1 MKIVRDGKKGNKM
14 EILAEKAIHTM
25 NSLTI
30 IAIGMVVLIV
40 LDVII
45 YSICREAPSDIE
57 MLGMVIG
64 GCFVVLFTV
73 LGAKYSISH
82 PVMEYKVRF
91 VEKID
96 MEEFL
101 DTYEIRDK
109 DGSIITI
116 RCLDPSAPSE
126 EATN

>member
-1 MKIVRDGKKGNKM
+1 M
-14 EILAEKAIHTM
+14 EILAERAIHTM
-25 NSLTI
+25 NFWCMG
-30 IAIGMVVLIV
+30 AIGFTFLIIVDVAVYCNYNKGSFLFDVVSKAVMVVASCLAV
-40 LDVII
+40 WFL
-45 YSICREAPSDIE
+45 
-57 MLGMVIG
+57 
-64 GCFVVLFTV
+64 V
-73 LGAKYSISH
+73 LGARHSIAH

-116 RCLDPSAPSE
+116 RCLEPSAPSE
-126 EATN
+126 ETTK

>member
-1 MKIVRDGKKGNKM
+1 M
-14 EILAEKAIHTM
+14 EILAEKVIYTFNIYWDMAICFT
-25 NSLTI
+25 
-30 IAIGMVVLIV
+30 VLIV
-40 LDVII
+40 MEII
-45 YSICREAPSDIE
+45 IICICENEFSIGDKIVMSLTLMA
-57 MLGMVIG
+57 MVGFIS
-64 GCFVVLFTV
+64 
-73 LGAKYSISH
+73 LGASYSFNH

-116 RCLDPSAPSE
+116 RCLEPCAPSE
-126 EATN
+126 EVTN

>member
-1 MKIVRDGKKGNKM
+1 MKFIGYAKKGNKM
-14 EILAEKAIHTM
+14 EILAERAVYTFNGYWFVVICFAVLVAMEVIIICICEDEPSIWDKIAV
-25 NSLTI
+25 SLT
-30 IAIGMVVLIV
+30 LIV
-40 LDVII
+40 MI
-45 YSICREAPSDIE
+45 S
-57 MLGMVIG
+57 
-64 GCFVVLFTV
+64 FVA
-73 LGAKYSISH
+73 LGASYSFNH

-116 RCLDPSAPSE
+116 RCLEPGAPSE
-126 EATN
+126 ETTK

>member
-1 MKIVRDGKKGNKM
+1 MKFCKVAKKGNKM
-14 EILAEKAIHTM
+14 EILAERAVYIM
-25 NSLTI
+25 NSWCILAISCFTLT
-30 IAIGMVVLIV
+30 MMF
-40 LDVII
+40 VII
-45 YSICREAPSDIE
+45 CLCETEFSFIQE
-57 MLGMVIG
+57 MVIVAG
-64 GCFVVLFTV
+64 LCLAFLFII
-73 LGAKYSISH
+73 LGAKDSINH

-116 RCLDPSAPSE
+116 RCLEPSAPSE

>member
-1 MKIVRDGKKGNKM
+1 M
-14 EILAEKAIHTM
+14 EILAERAVYTFNGYWFVVICFAVLVAMEVIIICICEDEPSIWDKIAI
-25 NSLTI
+25 SLTI
-30 IAIGMVVLIV
+30 IAMISFI
-40 LDVII
+40 
-45 YSICREAPSDIE
+45 A
-57 MLGMVIG
+57 
-64 GCFVVLFTV
+64 
-73 LGAKYSISH
+73 LGASYSFNH

-116 RCLDPSAPSE
+116 RCLEPGAPSE

>member
-1 MKIVRDGKKGNKM
+1 M
-14 EILAEKAIHTM
+14 EILAERAIHTM

-30 IAIGMVVLIV
+30 VAIGTVVLIV
-40 LDVII
+40 LDIII
-45 YSICREAPSDIE
+45 YSICEETPSDIE

-73 LGAKYSISH
+73 LGAKYSIDH

-101 DTYEIRDK
+101 NTYEIRDK

-116 RCLDPSAPSE
+116 RCLEPCAPSE
-126 EATN
+126 ETTK

>member
-1 MKIVRDGKKGNKM
+1 M
-14 EILAEKAIHTM
+14 EILTEKVIYTFNGYWFVAICCTILVVM
-25 NSLTI
+25 VVAIICICEDEPSIGDKIVVSLTFIAMI
-30 IAIGMVVLIV
+30 I
-40 LDVII
+40 
-45 YSICREAPSDIE
+45 
-57 MLGMVIG
+57 
-64 GCFVVLFTV
+64 FTA
-73 LGAKYSISH
+73 LGADYSFNY

-101 DTYEIRDK
+101 DAYEIRDK

-116 RCLDPSAPSE
+116 RCLEPCAPSE

>member
-1 MKIVRDGKKGNKM
+1 M
-14 EILAEKAIHTM
+14 EILAERAVYIF
-25 NSLTI
+25 NGYYI
-30 IAIGMVVLIV
+30 IAICFAILVVMVTTIVCIFEDEPSIGSKIVISLVLIV
-40 LDVII
+40 
-45 YSICREAPSDIE
+45 
-57 MLGMVIG
+57 MLG
-64 GCFVVLFTV
+64 FTA
-73 LGAKYSISH
+73 LGADYSFNY

-116 RCLDPSAPSE
+116 RCLEPSAPSE
-126 EATN
+126 ETTN

>member
-1 MKIVRDGKKGNKM
+1 M
-14 EILAEKAIHTM
+14 EILAERAVYTFNGYCIVAICFAILVVIEVIIICICEDEF
-25 NSLTI
+25 SI
-30 IAIGMVVLIV
+30 ESKIAISLALIATV
-40 LDVII
+40 GFII
-45 YSICREAPSDIE
+45 
-57 MLGMVIG
+57 
-64 GCFVVLFTV
+64 
-73 LGAKYSISH
+73 LGADYSLNH

-116 RCLDPSAPSE
+116 RCLEPSAPSE

>member
-1 MKIVRDGKKGNKM
+1 M
-14 EILAEKAIHTM
+14 ELLAEKAIYTF
-25 NSLTI
+25 NGYLFVAICCTI
-30 IAIGMVVLIV
+30 LVVMCVIIVCICEDEPSIWDKIAISSALIV
-40 LDVII
+40 MIFFI
-45 YSICREAPSDIE
+45 A
-57 MLGMVIG
+57 
-64 GCFVVLFTV
+64 
-73 LGAKYSISH
+73 LGADYSFNH

-116 RCLDPSAPSE
+116 RCLESCAPSE
-126 EATN
+126 EATK

>member
-1 MKIVRDGKKGNKM
+1 M
-14 EILAEKAIHTM
+14 EILAEKVIYTFNGYWFVAICFAVLVAM
-25 NSLTI
+25 GVIIVCICEDEPSIWDKIAVSLTF
-30 IAIGMVVLIV
+30 IAMIGFI
-40 LDVII
+40 
-45 YSICREAPSDIE
+45 A
-57 MLGMVIG
+57 
-64 GCFVVLFTV
+64 
-73 LGAKYSISH
+73 LGADYSFNH

-116 RCLDPSAPSE
+116 RCLEPSAPSE
-126 EATN
+126 ETTN

>member
-1 MKIVRDGKKGNKM
+1 M
-14 EILAEKAIHTM
+14 EVLAEKVIYTFNGYLFVAICFAVLVAIEVIIICICEDEFSIEGKITI
-25 NSLTI
+25 SLTLMAMTGFTI
-30 IAIGMVVLIV
+30 FGA
-40 LDVII
+40 D
-45 YSICREAPSDIE
+45 YS
-57 MLGMVIG
+57 
-64 GCFVVLFTV
+64 FN
-73 LGAKYSISH
+73 H

-126 EATN
+126 EAIN

>member
-1 MKIVRDGKKGNKM
+1 M
-14 EILAEKAIHTM
+14 EILAEKVIYTFNGYWLM
-25 NSLTI
+25 VIWFTI
-30 IAIGMVVLIV
+30 LVVIGVIIICICEDKPSIWDRIAISLVLIV
-40 LDVII
+40 
-45 YSICREAPSDIE
+45 
-57 MLGMVIG
+57 MIG
-64 GCFVVLFTV
+64 FIA
-73 LGAKYSISH
+73 LGADYSFNH

-116 RCLDPSAPSE
+116 RCLEPSASSE

>member
-1 MKIVRDGKKGNKM
+1 M
-14 EILAEKAIHTM
+14 EILAERAVYTF
-25 NSLTI
+25 NGYLF
-30 IAIGMVVLIV
+30 IAICFAVLVAIE
-40 LDVII
+40 VII
-45 YSICREAPSDIE
+45 ICICEDEFSIEGKITITLTLMAMVGFTTFGADYS
-57 MLGMVIG
+57 
-64 GCFVVLFTV
+64 FN
-73 LGAKYSISH
+73 H
-82 PVMEYKVRF
+82 PVMEYKVKF

-116 RCLDPSAPSE
+116 GCLEPSAPSE

>member
-1 MKIVRDGKKGNKM
+1 M
-14 EILAEKAIHTM
+14 EILAEKVIYTFNGYLFMTICFAV
-25 NSLTI
+25 LTVIEVI
-30 IAIGMVVLIV
+30 IACICEDEFSIQSKIAISLALMAMV
-40 LDVII
+40 
-45 YSICREAPSDIE
+45 
-57 MLGMVIG
+57 G
-64 GCFVVLFTV
+64 FTI
-73 LGAKYSISH
+73 LGADYSFNH